1 MQGVSPKAMWPLIT
15 MLGSRALQLYTTSNV
30 QRAYIE
36 RAMQNLI
43 YERTMASQGAVM
55 TTLIDEMA
63 RQRTRELLVAYC
75 ILATAGKAL
84 TPAELDSRCEQFLST
99 QFGLSLDFTT
109 EDALPALQEWGMV
122 EAEGGKVVAL
132 PLQQAL
138 LSLDNAWD
146 KLYAFVRPP
155 PTPRPAP
162 APQKEGAAAA
172 GLSAVREGVAGTPL
186 SPGTEAKRRKSLI
199 SRIFG

>member
-1 MQGVSPKAMWPLIT
+1 MINIHSCFLQGVSPKAMWPMVT

-75 ILATAGKAL
+75 ILASAGKAL
-84 TPAELDSRCEQFLST
+84 TSAELDARCESFLST
-99 QFGLSLDFTT
+99 QFGISLDFTT
-109 EDALPALQEWGMV
+109 EDALPALQEWGMI
-122 EAEGGKVVAL
+122 ESSEGGTVVAL

-146 KLYAFVRPP
+146 KLYAFVKPP
-155 PTPRPAP
+155 ATPRVASVV
-162 APQKEGAAAA
+162 QRVSEGAS
-172 GLSAVREGVAGTPL
+172 GLSGTPG
-186 SPGTEAKRRKSLI
+186 SEVKRRKSLI
-199 SRIFG
+199 SKVFG